1 MACAVD
7 ALYQTEAFSPQ
18 NRQMINGSPTTQWAD
33 VLARRERR
41 ETRRMHRFIIRLPIP
56 GDSIELI
63 YTSTDA
69 VLPPWAVPV
78 LQSLSER
85 WGSQP
90 GWDGYEA
97 ATTNVQLVVK
107 LLNTLSDLMPEP
119 SAPPLI
125 TPLADGGVQAEWH
138 HNEQDL
144 EIVVPA
150 LENPTYY
157 YFNRRTNFE
166 EGELLGPNYSRVQ
179 DLIELVS

>member
-1 MACAVD
+1 MASAAQD
-7 ALYQTEAFSPQ
+7 LYQTDVFGPQ
-18 NRQMINGSPTTQWAD
+18 NQQMITGSAATQGAD

-41 ETRRMHRFIIRLPIP
+41 EMRNRRFIIRLPIP
-56 GDSIELI
+56 GESIELI
-63 YTSTDA
+63 YSSFDSA
-69 VLPPWAVPV
+69 LPTWSLPV

-97 ATTNVQLVVK
+97 ATTNVELVVK
-107 LLNTLSDLMPEP
+107 LLNILSDLMPVF
-119 SAPPLI
+119 SIPPLI

-138 HNEQDL
+138 HNAQDL

-150 LENPTYY
+150 VDNPTYY
-157 YFNRRTNFE
+157 YFNRRTNSE

-179 DLIELVS
+179 NLIELVS